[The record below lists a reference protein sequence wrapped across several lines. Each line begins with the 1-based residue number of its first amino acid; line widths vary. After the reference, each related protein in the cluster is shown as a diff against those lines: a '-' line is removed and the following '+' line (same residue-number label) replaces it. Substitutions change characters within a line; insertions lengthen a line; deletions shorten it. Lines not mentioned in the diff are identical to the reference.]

1 MAAEKKYYDSYL
13 INFSSSNGY
22 PTIFVNGK
30 NVLLHRYVWEKFN
43 GDIPKNMQI
52 HHLDKNKLNF
62 NIDNLV
68 LINVKEHQRMH
79 ALENKLGVSNKG
91 KYKKHVS
98 GFCGLARKI
107 KAVKNSE
114 VLFFDSISE
123 ATRYFKLNRTS
134 ISKVLRGDRKRVYG
148 WRFEYVNS

>member
-1 MAAEKKYYDSYL
+1 MIEKQYYDGYL
-13 INFSSSNGY
+13 INFSSSTGY

-30 NVLLHRYVWEKFN
+30 NVLLHRYIWEKFN
-43 GDIPKNMQI
+43 GDIPKDMQI

-68 LINVKEHQRMH
+68 LIDTKEHHRNH
-79 ALENKLGVSNKG
+79 ALEHKLGVSNKG
-91 KYKKHVS
+91 KPKKHAS

-114 VLFFDSISE
+114 VLFFNSISE
-123 ATRYFKLNRTS
+123 ATRHFKLNRCT
-134 ISKVLRGDRKRVYG
+134 IPRVLKGDRKRAYG
-148 WRFEYVNS
+148 WRFEYVNA